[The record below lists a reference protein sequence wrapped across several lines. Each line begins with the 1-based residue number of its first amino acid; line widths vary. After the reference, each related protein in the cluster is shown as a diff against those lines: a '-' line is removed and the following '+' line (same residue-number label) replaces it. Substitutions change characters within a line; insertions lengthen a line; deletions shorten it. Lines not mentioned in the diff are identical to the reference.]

1 MCAQIAGLSSKVKVV
16 KGARKPLQRQYD
28 GETGIA
34 IHGDNGIGNVELP
47 FKVDMTPV
55 ESHSHVSAA
64 AYLVEACAAA
74 PGEITLVTLGPLTN
88 IAVLYRANKQLGL
101 CVLCL
106 LLYVC
111 GEVRLLS
118 SGADC
123 CVPVLLCCA
132 LLPPGCLFVEPDL
145 SENSQEV
152 GHDGWCHPRCW

>member
-1 MCAQIAGLSSKVKVV
+1 MIATRNLKILLLFVRPSIHNAVVVADLLARNACMCAQIAGLSSKVKVV

-106 LLYVC
+106 FLYVC
-111 GEVRLLS
+111 RDATAEL
-118 SGADC
+118 
-123 CVPVLLCCA
+123 
-132 LLPPGCLFVEPDL
+132 GC
-145 SENSQEV
+145 
-152 GHDGWCHPRCW
+152 